1 MGFEDRLRR
10 IRGQAPVP
18 AAVPPFSHGAPQP
31 IGPTFAERLN
41 RLSVGRARPSQT
53 PAPPPDEMALAAT
66 LGAEVL
72 APGVLLLERRLDA
85 RYRHGRVLLGAPHEP
100 RYLSWTHANPVD
112 PASPVDRIGWISEA
126 HPPDSPPKTSW
137 LCLDTET
144 SGLSGGTGTWVFLTG
159 LLRAEGAG
167 WRLRQYLLTRLDA
180 ESVYLERVAAD
191 LAPPERLLTYNGRT
205 FDAPLLATRFRL
217 AGRPDPLAA
226 LPHLDLLTPTRRAF
240 ARHWP
245 DCRLA
250 TAESRLLGVQ
260 RTDDLPGAEA
270 PAAWLGWL
278 RRGETGAL
286 AAVLRHNRDDLLS
299 LAGLLPVLDA
309 VYQDPAVYGAD
320 CRGVAAAHQSHGD
333 QALALRILAANR
345 RALDATGLHDLA
357 RLYRRAADW
366 PAAIGIWEELSACG
380 DPAARAALA
389 RYHEHRGGDLARAL
403 ALAEALPPG
412 EARERRCQRLRTRLS
427 HSAKTAPVRGK

>member
-10 IRGQAPVP
+10 IHGQTPIAETI
-18 AAVPPFSHGAPQP
+18 PPFSHGAPQP
-31 IGPTFAERLN
+31 VGPTFAERLN
-41 RLSVGRARPSQT
+41 RLQVGREPKHPS
-53 PAPPPDEMALAAT
+53 ASPDETVLAAV

-72 APGVLLLERRLDA
+72 APGVLLLERRLEA
-85 RYRHGRVLLGAPHEP
+85 RQRHGRIQLGAPHEP
-100 RYLSWTHANPVD
+100 RYLSWTHANPGD
-112 PASPVDRIGWISEA
+112 PVKPVDRVGLISEA
-126 HPPDSPPKTSW
+126 HPPTHPPKAAW

-167 WRLRQYLLTRLDA
+167 WCLRQYLLTRLDA
-180 ESVYLERVAAD
+180 ESAYLERVAAD

-217 AGRPDPLAA
+217 TGRSDPLVG
-226 LPHLDLLTPTRRAF
+226 LPHLDLLPPTRRAF
-240 ARHWP
+240 ARTWP

-250 TAESRLLGVQ
+250 TVESRLLGVQ

-278 RRGETGAL
+278 RRGETDPL

-299 LAGLLPVLDA
+299 LAGLLPILDA
-309 VYQDPAVYGAD
+309 VYQDPAAYGAD
-320 CRGVAAAHQSHGD
+320 CRGIAAAHQSRGD
-333 QALALRILAANR
+333 PVLALRILAANR
-345 RALDATGLHDLA
+345 RALDAAGLHDLA
-357 RLYRRAADW
+357 RLYRRSGDW
-366 PAAIGIWEELSACG
+366 AAAIGIWEELSARG
-380 DPAARAALA
+380 DAAARTALA

-403 ALAEALPPG
+403 TLAEGLPPG
-412 EARERRCQRLRTRLS
+412 EARERRCRRLRTRLFL
-427 HSAKTAPVRGK
+427 

>member
-10 IRGQAPVP
+10 IRGQAQVS
-18 AAVPPFSHGAPQP
+18 AADPLTPQP
-31 IGPTFAERLN
+31 ASPTFAERLN
-41 RLSVGRARPSQT
+41 RLQVGREPKHPS
-53 PAPPPDEMALAAT
+53 APPDETVLAAA

-72 APGVLLLERRLDA
+72 APGVLLLERRLEA
-85 RYRHGRVLLGAPHEP
+85 RQRHGRIQLGVPHEP
-100 RYLSWTHANPVD
+100 RHLSWSHANPVD
-112 PASPVDRIGWISEA
+112 PVDRVGCGERERTA
-126 HPPDSPPKTSW
+126 PHPRGW

-180 ESVYLERVAAD
+180 ESAYLERVAAD
-191 LAPPERLLTYNGRT
+191 LTPPARLLTYNGRT

-217 AGRPDPLAA
+217 TGRSDPLAG
-226 LPHLDLLTPTRRAF
+226 LPHLDLLPPTRRAF
-240 ARHWP
+240 ARTWP

-250 TAESRLLGVQ
+250 TVESRLLGVQ

-278 RRGETGAL
+278 RCGETGPL

-309 VYQDPAVYGAD
+309 VYQDPAAYGAD
-320 CRGVAAAHQSHGD
+320 CRGIAAAHQTRGD
-333 QALALRILAANR
+333 PALALRILAANR

-366 PAAIGIWEELSACG
+366 TAAIGIWEELSARG
-380 DPAARAALA
+380 DAAARAALA
-389 RYHEHRGGDLARAL
+389 RYHEHRGGDLVRAL

-427 HSAKTAPVRGK
+427 HSAKTAPVRDQ